1 MLKAKGLLIA
11 VAAILILANCAT
23 IMQGTNQSV
32 GISSYPS
39 GANITIDNLSH
50 GTTPLTAKLSR
61 KDNHVV
67 KIELDGYL
75 PYELA
80 LSRKVSGWVAGN
92 ILFGGLIGLAVD
104 AISGGLYKITPE
116 DVQANLEAVPKTSEL
131 NKDELFL
138 TVVLQPNPNWEKI
151 GQLAKK

>member
-151 GQLAKK
+151 GQLEKK

>member
-131 NKDELFL
+131 NKDEYFI

-151 GQLAKK
+151 GQLEKK

>member
-1 MLKAKGLLIA
+1 
-11 VAAILILANCAT
+11 
-23 IMQGTNQSV
+23 V
-32 GISSYPS
+32 GHR
-39 GANITIDNLSH
+39 A
-50 GTTPLTAKLSR
+50 
-61 KDNHVV
+61 
-67 KIELDGYL
+67 
-75 PYELA
+75 YELA

-92 ILFGGLIGLAVD
+92 ILFGGLIGLAID